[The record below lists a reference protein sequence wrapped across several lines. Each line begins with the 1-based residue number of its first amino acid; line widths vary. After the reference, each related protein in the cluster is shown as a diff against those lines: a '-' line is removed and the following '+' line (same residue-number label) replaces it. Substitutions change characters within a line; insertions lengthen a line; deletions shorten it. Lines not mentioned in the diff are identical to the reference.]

1 MIWTLHLTNWSAL
14 EMPNKLILIDTSAW
28 LFALRKDF
36 IPEIKDRIDL
46 LLKDNL
52 VLTTGIIRLELLG
65 GTKTESEYKRL
76 RNRLMVLDSI
86 ESDESLWD
94 MASDLAFKL
103 RKKGV
108 TIPYTDI
115 LIAAYALSAG
125 CIILHADN
133 HFDVIAQ
140 HSSLNA
146 ESYVKAV
153 RSLS

>member
-1 MIWTLHLTNWSAL
+1 
-14 EMPNKLILIDTSAW
+14 MPNKLVLIDTSAW

-36 IPEIKDRIDL
+36 LPEIKDRIDN

-65 GTKTESEYKRL
+65 GTKTESEYERL

-86 ESDESLWD
+86 ETDKSLWD

-103 RKKGV
+103 RRKGV
-108 TIPYTDI
+108 KIPYTDI
-115 LIAAYALSAG
+115 LIAACALSAG
-125 CIILHADN
+125 CNILHADN
-133 HFDVIAQ
+133 HFDIIAQ
-140 HSSLNA
+140 HSNLDA
-146 ESYVKAV
+146 ESYVKTV